1 VFFSTTTKSDDCMD
15 GRRKRNEE
23 MMMNSGVGLDDAHGE
38 VGYLIPPLWLDE
50 KNPDLKNAKGG
61 V

>member
-1 VFFSTTTKSDDCMD
+1 MD

-23 MMMNSGVGLDDAHGE
+23 MMMNSGVGIYDAHGE
-38 VGYLIPPLWLDE
+38 VGYLIPSLWLDE
-50 KNPDLKNAKGG
+50 KIPDLKNAKGG

>member
-1 VFFSTTTKSDDCMD
+1 MD